1 MIFNISIFLAG
12 VFAAGDVVCASWPKD
27 KYWFQMRLWTQ
38 ARQMGN
44 QAARAMA
51 DPETASMF
59 DFSFEMFAHI
69 TRFFGYKV
77 SRGVVNYLYVY
88 CIVIISVKAQ
98 IGTV

>member
-1 MIFNISIFLAG
+1 
-12 VFAAGDVVCASWPKD
+12 
-27 KYWFQMRLWTQ
+27 
-38 ARQMGN
+38 MGN

-77 SRGVVNYLYVY
+77 SCKKLLITVVW
-88 CIVIISVKAQ
+88 CFWQ
-98 IGTV
+98 